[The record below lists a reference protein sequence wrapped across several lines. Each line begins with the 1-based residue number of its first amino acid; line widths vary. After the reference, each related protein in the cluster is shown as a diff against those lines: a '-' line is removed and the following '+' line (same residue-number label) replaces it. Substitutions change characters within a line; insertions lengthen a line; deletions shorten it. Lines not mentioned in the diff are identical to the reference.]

1 MLLYSKVPQGL
12 CSHPRT
18 SSEHLW
24 ATQVSAHHAVF
35 RGPNE
40 PNGQCHPNAGL
51 WPGGSLSLP
60 LLANLHLDWR
70 NHHHCHG
77 EADPVSVHIEWAT
90 ETHKKMKDRKDL
102 SSEGRFLEVDIG
114 TVFVHLW
121 DKGDRWRVG
130 SKTRLRAFK
139 VSEAAIKTS
148 VWCLDCGLRCSAS

>member
-12 CSHPRT
+12 CGHPRT

-24 ATQVSAHHAVF
+24 ATQVSANHAVF
-35 RGPNE
+35 RGPNG
-40 PNGQCHPNAGL
+40 PNGQCHPDAGL

-70 NHHHCHG
+70 NRYHCHG
-77 EADPVSVHIEWAT
+77 ETDPVSVYTERAT

-102 SSEGRFLEVDIG
+102 SSEGRFLEVDSG
-114 TVFVHLW
+114 TVFVHLR
-121 DKGDRWRVG
+121 DKGDRCRVG
-130 SKTRLRAFK
+130 SKTHLGAFK

-148 VWCLDCGLRCSAS
+148 VW